1 VTARLVPGSR
11 ARKEAT
17 MKRFILVLAGL
28 SLLGACASEEPTKQ
42 DRYGNYATTSD
53 YRSMD
58 RVQLTAAM
66 DSGLADV
73 DRRREELEARAQTL
87 GQDAID
93 ELHDHEGKLS
103 KLRTEFVNELTK
115 LRAALDKDWKDRR
128 EDTVDAFEDLRE
140 YLDDTYED
148 VLDEV

>member
-1 VTARLVPGSR
+1 MIRCTLAL
-11 ARKEAT
+11 AA
-17 MKRFILVLAGL
+17 LALLAGC
-28 SLLGACASEEPTKQ
+28 SSTEPTAQ
-42 DRYGNYATTSD
+42 DRYGHYATTSD

-66 DSGLADV
+66 DAGLADV
-73 DRRREELEARAQTL
+73 DKRREQLEARAETL

-93 ELHDHEGKLS
+93 ELHDHEAKLS

-115 LRAALDKDWKDRR
+115 LRAALDADWKDRR
-128 EDTVDAFEDLRE
+128 EDTVDSFEDLRKS
-140 YLDDTYED
+140 LDNAYEE

>member
-1 VTARLVPGSR
+1 MIRCTLAL
-11 ARKEAT
+11 AA
-17 MKRFILVLAGL
+17 LALLAGCP
-28 SLLGACASEEPTKQ
+28 STEPTAQ
-42 DRYGNYATTSD
+42 DRYGHYATTSD

-66 DSGLADV
+66 DAGLADV
-73 DRRREELEARAQTL
+73 DKRRVQLEARAQTL

-93 ELHDHEGKLS
+93 EYHDRESKLS
-103 KLRTEFVNELTK
+103 RLRTEFVNELAK

-128 EDTVDAFEDLRE
+128 EDTVDAFEDLRDS
-140 YLDDTYED
+140 LDKAYEE